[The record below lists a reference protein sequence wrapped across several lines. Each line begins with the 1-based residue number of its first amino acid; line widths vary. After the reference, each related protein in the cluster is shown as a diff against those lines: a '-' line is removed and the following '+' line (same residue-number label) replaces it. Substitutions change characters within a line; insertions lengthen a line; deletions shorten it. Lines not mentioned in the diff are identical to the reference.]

1 MNQKEDIL
9 NRQKFIDDL
18 IEIVNYISEKKTGC
32 CFAIDGQW
40 GTGKTFVLD
49 MFEQQIS
56 QIQSEETNDNKYF
69 VFNYNCWKYDYY
81 DEPSIAI
88 VSSMLDKLEQ
98 EEQLFGEKTEDFL
111 KSSWGIAKKKIAQI
125 AGEFS
130 KNKIGINLVE
140 LVKDINDDV
149 ESVKAEKYDFDKMFS
164 FKKTLTDTRKK
175 LEELS
180 QYKSIIFIVDEL
192 DRCLPSYAIKV
203 LERLHHIFDGI
214 DNITVIISID
224 RTQLEHS
231 IQQIYGTNVDV
242 DKYLKKFI
250 NFSLILNKGTLNSN
264 FQTKYS
270 QYFNY
275 FYDIPEP
282 DQKFFS
288 ELFSNIF
295 NGIDIRTQEKLIYR
309 AMLIHEIL
317 CNDEKLNPALLCFEI
332 MWVALTYRYNGKHI
346 SWMPQTNSYAG
357 LADTLGHKLDK
368 YLKDTE
374 KSVGNS
380 ENILHTE
387 NGNFRMLDN
396 VLKDDIFWI
405 FAAKDNPVTNNT
417 CLKYYNENANSI
429 ENEVALA
436 KMFVA
441 LSKILK

>member
-1 MNQKEDIL
+1 MDHKEDVL
-9 NRQKFIDDL
+9 NRQEFIDDF
-18 IEIVNYISEKKTGC
+18 IEIVNYISEKKNGC

-40 GTGKTFVLD
+40 GTGKTYVLD

-98 EEQLFGEKTEDFL
+98 EERLFGEKTEDFL
-111 KSSWGIAKKKIAQI
+111 KSSWGIAKKKIAEI

-149 ESVKAEKYDFDKMFS
+149 ESNKAEKYDFDKMFS
-164 FKKTLTDTRKK
+164 FKKTLEDTRKK

-264 FQTKYS
+264 FQTKYNT
-270 QYFNY
+270 YFNY
-275 FYDIPEP
+275 FSDIPKT
-282 DQKFFS
+282 DQKFLS
-288 ELFSNIF
+288 ELLSNIF

-317 CNDEKLNPALLCFEI
+317 SNNEKLNPALLCFEI
-332 MWVALTYRYNGKHI
+332 MWVTLTYRYNGKHI
-346 SWMPQTNSYAG
+346 SWMPQINSYAG
-357 LADTLGHKLDK
+357 LESSLGRKLDK

-374 KSVGNS
+374 KAVGNTG
-380 ENILHTE
+380 NLLHTE
-387 NGNFRMLDN
+387 NGNFRVLDN
-396 VLKDDIFWI
+396 VLRDNIFWI
-405 FAAKDNPVTNNT
+405 FAAQDNSVTNNT
-417 CLKYYNENANSI
+417 CLRYYNENANSL

-441 LSKILK
+441 LSKIMK